1 MSKECE
7 SLHHLANNLVRYN
20 FPFNENEIP
29 LNGIYILF
37 ENGEKGHQTERI
49 VRVGTHTGTN
59 QLRSRLRQHF
69 INESKDRSIFRKNI
83 GRSLLNR
90 ENDPYIESWE
100 IDLTTK
106 ISREKNSSS
115 IDLNY
120 QKIVERKVSNY
131 IQSNFNFCVF
141 EVNNKDERL
150 ELESKIIS
158 TISLCKDCKPSKQWL
173 GNSSPKSKIVESG
186 MWLVNELYKT
196 PFDASAIE
204 RLSKYIGDNNYI
216 R

>member
-7 SLHHLANNLVRYN
+7 SLHHLANKLVRYN
-20 FPFNENEIP
+20 FPFNEFKIP

-37 ENGEKGHQTERI
+37 ENGEEGHQTERI
-49 VRVGTHTGTN
+49 VRVGTHTGVN

-69 INESKDRSIFRKNI
+69 TNENKDRSIFRKNI
-83 GRSLLNR
+83 GRSLLSR
-90 ENDPYIESWE
+90 DNDPFIESWE
-100 IDLTTK
+100 LDLTTK

-115 IDLNY
+115 IDLYY
-120 QKIVERKVSNY
+120 QKAIESQVSKY
-131 IQSNFNFCVF
+131 IQSNFKFCVF

-150 ELESKIIS
+150 ELESKLIS
-158 TISLCKDCKPSKQWL
+158 TISLCKDCNPSKKWL

-196 PFDASAIE
+196 PFDVSGIK
-204 RLSKYIGDNNYI
+204 RLSRLIGD
-216 R
+216 